1 MPPAAIR
8 HFGVVNGRGL
18 WTLYRRELVRFLRYA
33 WESLGGPAVSSL
45 LFLAVFVLA
54 FGPAEGGAEFA
65 RFVAPGIAIFA
76 LIQSAFEFGAIPIV
90 HDKYEGVI
98 QDVLMAPLT
107 PLELL
112 AGYGLAGA
120 TCGLLTGLFVTGLM
134 ALFVDLPLSHPA
146 TALGFAAASAV
157 LFALIGVLVGLWAE
171 RWDHY
176 SAAMSFLVLPMGVL
190 SGAFFSL
197 ESVPEAGRSLIALNP
212 AFYAVDGFRY
222 GILGQAEGD
231 PALGMGVLVLLDLI
245 LGALAWRLFARGYKL
260 KP

>member
-1 MPPAAIR
+1 MPPVAIR
-8 HFGVVNGRGL
+8 HFGAVNGRGL
-18 WTLYRRELVRFLRYA
+18 WTLYRRELVRFLRYS

-54 FGPAEGGAEFA
+54 FGPAVGGADFA
-65 RFVAPGIAIFA
+65 RFVAPGIAMFA
-76 LIQSAFEFGAIPIV
+76 LVQSAFEYGAMPIV

-146 TALGFAAASAV
+146 MALGFAAAGAV
-157 LFALIGVLVGLWAE
+157 LFALVGVLVGLWAE

-176 SAAMSFLVLPMGVL
+176 SAAASFLVLPLGVL

-197 ESVPEAGRSLIALNP
+197 ESVPAVGRGLIELNP
-212 AFYAVDGFRY
+212 VFYAVDGFRY
-222 GILGQAEGD
+222 GIIGQAESD
-231 PALGMGVLVLLDLI
+231 PALGIALLVLLDLI
-245 LGALAWRLFARGYKL
+245 LAVLAWRLIAVGYKL

>member
-8 HFGVVNGRGL
+8 HFGAVNGRGL
-18 WTLYRRELVRFLRYA
+18 WTLYRRELVRFLRYS

-54 FGPAEGGAEFA
+54 FGPAVGGADFA

-76 LIQSAFEFGAIPIV
+76 LVQSAFEFGAIPIV

-98 QDVLMAPLT
+98 QDLLMAPLT
-107 PLELL
+107 PLELR

-134 ALFVDLPLSHPA
+134 ALFVDLPLSHPV
-146 TALGFAAASAV
+146 TALGFAAAGAV

-176 SAAMSFLVLPMGVL
+176 SAATSFLVLPLGVL

-197 ESVPEAGRSLIALNP
+197 ESVPAAGRDLIALNP

-231 PALGMGVLVLLDLI
+231 PAFGMGVLILLDLI
-245 LGALAWRLFARGYKL
+245 LAALAWRLFAVGYNL